1 VISLLTPTQEDILK
15 ELYNV
20 FVGEAANLLSEIL
33 QKRIFLSVPEIK
45 LLSLHELKSSEKE
58 NLIPV
63 LNGTVLSTSL
73 KFGNVFSG
81 RADFIFPAE
90 QIKYVTALCLGEEYI
105 VEDAEFSFNDE
116 DFDIVKEIGNIILN
130 SIMGGM
136 GSLME
141 MKLEYDVPQVILH
154 SAGEFC
160 KVLASSEE
168 SNLLL
173 LYVSFGVDNSKVLGL
188 ILIKFSLESVE
199 FLIQKVN
206 EISRDLNE

>member
-1 VISLLTPTQEDILK
+1 MTTTQEDILK

-45 LLSLHELKSSEKE
+45 LLGLHELKSGEQE
-58 NLIPV
+58 VLNPV
-63 LNGTVLSTSL
+63 INGTVLSTSL
-73 KFGNVFSG
+73 RFGNVFSG

-90 QIKYVTALCLGEEYI
+90 QIKYLTALCLGEEYT
-105 VEDAEFSFNDE
+105 EENEELSFNDE
-116 DFDIVKEIGNIILN
+116 DFDVVKEIGNIILN

-154 SAGEFC
+154 NAGEFY
-160 KVLASSEE
+160 KTLTSSGD
-168 SNLLL
+168 SNVLL
-173 LYVSFGVDNSKVLGL
+173 LYVSFDIDNSKVLGI
-188 ILIKFSLESVE
+188 ILIKFSLESIE
-199 FLIQKVN
+199 FLIRKVD
-206 EISRDLNE
+206 EISRDLDE

>member
-1 VISLLTPTQEDILK
+1 MIPLLTTTQEDILK

-20 FVGEAANLLSEIL
+20 FVGEATNLLSEIL

-45 LLSLHELKSSEKE
+45 LLSLQELKASKQE
-58 NLIPV
+58 NFIPV
-63 LNGTVLSTSL
+63 LNGTVLSASL

-90 QIKYVTALCLGEEYI
+90 QIKYVTTLCLGEEYI
-105 VEDAEFSFNDE
+105 VEDGEFSFNDE

-130 SIMGGM
+130 AIMGGM

-154 SAGEFC
+154 NAGEFY
-160 KVLASSEE
+160 KALASSEE

-173 LYVSFGVDNSKVLGL
+173 LYVSFGVDDSKVLGL
-188 ILIKFSLESVE
+188 ILIKFSLESIE
-199 FLIQKVN
+199 FLIQKVD

>member
-1 VISLLTPTQEDILK
+1 MLTPTQEDILK

-105 VEDAEFSFNDE
+105 VEDTEFSFNDE

-154 SAGEFC
+154 NAGEFC
-160 KVLASSEE
+160 KALVSSEE

>member
-1 VISLLTPTQEDILK
+1 MLTTTQEDILK

-45 LLSLHELKSSEKE
+45 LLGLHELKSGEQE
-58 NLIPV
+58 VLNPV
-63 LNGTVLSTSL
+63 INGTVLSTSL
-73 KFGNVFSG
+73 RFGNVFSG

-90 QIKYVTALCLGEEYI
+90 QIKYLTALCLGEEYT
-105 VEDAEFSFNDE
+105 EENEELSFNDE
-116 DFDIVKEIGNIILN
+116 DFDVVKEIGNIILN

-154 SAGEFC
+154 NAGEFY
-160 KVLASSEE
+160 KTLTSSGD
-168 SNLLL
+168 SNVLL
-173 LYVSFGVDNSKVLGL
+173 LYVSFDIDNSKVLGI
-188 ILIKFSLESVE
+188 ILIKFSLESIE
-199 FLIQKVN
+199 FLIRKVD
-206 EISRDLNE
+206 EISRDLDE